1 TVDLAGGTLDLAG
14 QVATTLTMIGSGGSV
29 SNGTLAA
36 GTLLSPGGD
45 DAVGTLVLSDVG
57 VDGAEYRLS
66 FDGAQADLITSEGAL
81 DLTGLTVTALAEPS
95 GRIYTILHA
104 AGGLA
109 GEKPQLVGLPSKW
122 RLIST
127 ENDVCL
133 AKRVGTCLT
142 VY

>member
-1 TVDLAGGTLDLAG
+1 MTTPSALRLLAMQLGVGCDFYYPLLGA
-14 QVATTLTMIGSGGSV
+14 A
-29 SNGTLAA
+29 TLALPGLEPLDA
-36 GTLLSPGGD
+36 AWLLP
-45 DAVGTLVLSDVG
+45 
-57 VDGAEYRLS
+57 
-66 FDGAQADLITSEGAL
+66 AL
-81 DLTGLTVTALAEPS
+81 ALTVTALAEPS